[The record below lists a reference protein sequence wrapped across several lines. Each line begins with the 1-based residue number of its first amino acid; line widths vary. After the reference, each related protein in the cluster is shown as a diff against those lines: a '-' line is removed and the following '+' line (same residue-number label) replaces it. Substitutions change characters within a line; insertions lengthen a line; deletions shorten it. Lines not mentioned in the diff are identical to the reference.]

1 MYSKVKNE
9 SNSFS
14 VLEVC
19 LCNLICSD
27 ITILPTKTTA
37 AQNDDALSYYIVRGL
52 YFLAIVYMRS
62 ITMILQ
68 CSKQQSLHQYKQV
81 AI

>member
-1 MYSKVKNE
+1 MYSKVKSE

-27 ITILPTKTTA
+27 VTHNDANVALTYRSDRKTTA
-37 AQNDDALSYYIVRGL
+37 RKYNPRTL
-52 YFLAIVYMRS
+52 
-62 ITMILQ
+62 
-68 CSKQQSLHQYKQV
+68 
-81 AI
+81 